1 MKFGKH
7 HSTVIPELG
16 APVAVRNGLASLTS
30 GTQEWHA
37 QNPVSWVPA
46 RKRRKQ
52 IATRSGSAN
61 VRDDSVLGR
70 VAIAVF
76 AFALSASTALA
87 GSWSASERLEVARAG
102 LAAAAVGD
110 LVYVGG
116 GAAAGDPA
124 NAFDVFDG
132 TKESWR
138 PLPALPKGLMNFAM
152 AATGRFVY
160 LAGGFAADK
169 PGEARKDVWAYN
181 VETASWSR
189 RSPMPY
195 ARAGHAM
202 ASAGGLVYV
211 VGGSG
216 PSAERTLIYNPDS
229 DKWTVG
235 AVLNSPRR
243 ALAAASDG
251 RRIYAVGGI
260 KSDGGVSNAFEMLD
274 PAGGAWVALPPLPG
288 ARGALTAGII
298 DKRLHVAGGATW
310 TPLKTYAN
318 HDVFDLASKT
328 WAKGPALPTA
338 RQALAS
344 GVSGGRWWVIG
355 GGGGAGVF
363 GVFTASDAV
372 EGYEP

>member
-1 MKFGKH
+1 MK
-7 HSTVIPELG
+7 
-16 APVAVRNGLASLTS
+16 
-30 GTQEWHA
+30 
-37 QNPVSWVPA
+37 
-46 RKRRKQ
+46 
-52 IATRSGSAN
+52 
-61 VRDDSVLGR
+61 SVG
-70 VAIAVF
+70 
-76 AFALSASTALA
+76 AFAVSLVLAASATAGA
-87 GSWSASERLEVARAG
+87 WSQSERLETARAG
-102 LAAAAVGD
+102 LAAATAGD

-132 TKESWR
+132 NKESWR

-152 AATGRFVY
+152 TASDRFVFI
-160 LAGGFAADK
+160 AGGFAADK
-169 PGEARKDVWAYN
+169 PGEARKEFWAFN
-181 VETASWSR
+181 IETASWSR
-189 RSPMPY
+189 RSSMPH

-202 ASAGGLVYV
+202 AVAGGLVYV

-216 PSAERTLIYNPDS
+216 PSAERTLVYDPET
-229 DKWTVG
+229 DKWLIG
-235 AVLNSPRR
+235 AVLGVPRR

-251 RRIYAVGGI
+251 KRIYAIGGI
-260 KSDGGVSNAFEMLD
+260 KSDGSVSNAFEMFD
-274 PAGGAWVALPPLPG
+274 PASGVWAAMPPLPG

-328 WAKGPALPTA
+328 WVKGPALPTA
-338 RQALAS
+338 RQASAS